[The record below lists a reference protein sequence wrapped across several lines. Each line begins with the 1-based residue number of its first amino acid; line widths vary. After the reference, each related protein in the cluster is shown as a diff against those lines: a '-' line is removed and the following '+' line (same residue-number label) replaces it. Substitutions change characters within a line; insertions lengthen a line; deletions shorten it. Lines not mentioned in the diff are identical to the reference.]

1 MERKATLFCLL
12 EVGADD
18 VDDIVGGF
26 LGGFGIAGH
35 VVADNYAADT
45 RGFTFAAMAE
55 YHDRRWAVRFAEA
68 LMPKLANG
76 IQLDAEITRAKTFL
90 RATTQCMRGAGS
102 IHRSACNTSTTPDI
116 TGTAG
121 Q

>member
-1 MERKATLFCLL
+1 MTDGAVQRRYRKMERKATLFCLL

-45 RGFTFAAMAE
+45 RGLTFAAMAE
-55 YHDRRWAVRFAEA
+55 YHDRRGAVGFAEA
-68 LMPKLANG
+68 LMPKFENR
-76 IQLDAEITRAKTFL
+76 IHLDAGVRRA
-90 RATTQCMRGAGS
+90 
-102 IHRSACNTSTTPDI
+102 N
-116 TGTAG
+116 
-121 Q
+121 

>member
-35 VVADNYAADT
+35 VVADNYAADK
-45 RGFTFAAMAE
+45 RGLTFAAMA
-55 YHDRRWAVRFAEA
+55 
-68 LMPKLANG
+68 NG
-76 IQLDAEITRAKTFL
+76 IHLDAEITRAKTFL
-90 RATTQCMRGAGS
+90 RATTQCVRGAGS
-102 IHRSACNTSTTPDI
+102 IHLSACNTSTTPDI